1 MKQKLNKLEKYWVMY
16 DVGNSAFAL
25 LVSTIIPIYFK
36 NMATQNGI
44 SAADSTAYLS
54 YAISISTLIVAI
66 LGPVLGTVADGK
78 NRKKP
83 LFTLFMM
90 VGVIGCAA
98 LALPKSAMLFLVVF
112 VITKVGFSGSLIF
125 YDSMLV
131 DVTTDERMDDVSSQ
145 GYAWGYVGSCVPF
158 IASLALIF
166 GADYIGISGTMATAI
181 AFVINALWWAVVTI
195 PLLKNYKQNYY
206 VETRTSGVTE
216 TVKRLGSVCGEIKN
230 NKKVF
235 LFLVAFFFYIDGVYT
250 IIEMATS
257 YGKDVGISDTSL
269 LLALLLTQIVAFPC
283 AIIFGRLA
291 QKFDTARLIAVCIG
305 AYFLVAVYALWL
317 DAAWK
322 FWMMAT
328 FVGVFQ
334 GAIQALSR
342 SYYAR
347 IIPKEKSSEY
357 FGIFDIFGKGA
368 SFMGTMLMGI
378 STQIFHTSKAGVI
391 VIAAMFV
398 IGFVVFKLQAN
409 AMQHKEKDFAQK
421 NVRDEF
427 EAEDQN
433 DYYEDEDDY
442 EIGDMDFAEERF

>member
-145 GYAWGYVGSCVPF
+145 GYAWGYIGSCVPF

-206 VETRTSGVTE
+206 EETRTSGVTE

-442 EIGDMDFAEERF
+442 EIGDMNFAEERF